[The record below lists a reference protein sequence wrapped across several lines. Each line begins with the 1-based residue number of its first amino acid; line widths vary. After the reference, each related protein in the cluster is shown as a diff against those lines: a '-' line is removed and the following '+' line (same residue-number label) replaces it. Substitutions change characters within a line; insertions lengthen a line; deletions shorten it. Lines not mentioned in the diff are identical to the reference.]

1 MFKELLLKD
10 IKMLLQYKQIII
22 ISIIFPL
29 LILGLLGFIFS
40 DYMSHNEII
49 NKIEIALINNDDSQ
63 ASKMLI
69 NDFKNNKSFAKLFQL
84 TIYDMEEA
92 KEKYLKGDVTAIL
105 EIPEDFSKS
114 LISYENKPLNLTI
127 NPENPLESLILRNVM
142 ESYSKYISAADISV
156 YTLYQ
161 QIKDIGLSREEINR
175 INDVFSIHMILT
187 ALERDN
193 LFKYNPITTI
203 PSTSSFEY
211 FIIATGVLLAMYVGL
226 IGANMI
232 FYEKRTMCLDR
243 YKLSVDGNLIA
254 LMMSKIIVL
263 LVFTLCQILLLI
275 LPVVLVFGI
284 DTDFSILNFI
294 LFLIISLFNI
304 ISISIFLGSIVS
316 SEELIAMIG
325 NVGILI
331 SGLIG
336 GSFIPLKL
344 MPQYI
349 QKISQITPNYWIIK
363 GFLFITKGFELQDIV
378 LNIIVLLGTSIIFIT
393 LSRYRLKQ
401 RG

>member
-304 ISISIFLGSIVS
+304 ISISIFLS
-316 SEELIAMIG
+316 S
-325 NVGILI
+325 
-331 SGLIG
+331 
-336 GSFIPLKL
+336 K
-344 MPQYI
+344 
-349 QKISQITPNYWIIK
+349 
-363 GFLFITKGFELQDIV
+363 
-378 LNIIVLLGTSIIFIT
+378 
-393 LSRYRLKQ
+393 
-401 RG
+401 